1 MEASWGGTSPGR
13 PGALPASHCCPSAD
27 RWHSK
32 RHDRALSHSRRHETM
47 AGEGAGMMAV
57 GDAGHHDYTTHGGF
71 FFFSQLFIFPRELHT
86 HRIWHIL
93 SETHMHTHTCACTHA
108 HLYLSHTHTESDT
121 EVRIMDLSEQ
131 LWCGMCGRY
140 FILPPG
146 QMSPWLW
153 HLTAS
158 SPSVQSTITS
168 QLSPCLP
175 GTGLI
180 SQQRWEHIQPARV
193 MHHDGNGGQENIWT
207 QAHIPSPTPKDSVF
221 TIPHITIPPVLQI
234 GVVVMVLQVA
244 VSVRGVTWCCCF
256 TPERHPSALEQLPLW
271 WHWHVSISIKP
282 ENAAGWKV

>member
-1 MEASWGGTSPGR
+1 
-13 PGALPASHCCPSAD
+13 
-27 RWHSK
+27 
-32 RHDRALSHSRRHETM
+32 
-47 AGEGAGMMAV
+47 
-57 GDAGHHDYTTHGGF
+57 
-71 FFFSQLFIFPRELHT
+71 
-86 HRIWHIL
+86 
-93 SETHMHTHTCACTHA
+93 MHTHTCACTHA

-193 MHHDGNGGQENIWT
+193 MHHDGNGGEHLDTGTYSITHSQRLSF
-207 QAHIPSPTPKDSVF
+207 HHSPHYHTACTPD
-221 TIPHITIPPVLQI
+221 
-234 GVVVMVLQVA
+234 
-244 VSVRGVTWCCCF
+244 RGGGDG
-256 TPERHPSALEQLPLW
+256 
-271 WHWHVSISIKP
+271 
-282 ENAAGWKV
+282 AAGGGEREGGYVVLFHPGAPSKRFGTASTVMTLACFHFHQTRKCRGMKGLSLNSQLLD